1 MLKTGTLIRW
11 LILTAAIMF
20 TSYIL
25 DGIQVSGF
33 FSALL
38 AAAILSVLNVFL
50 RPVLILLTLPFN
62 ILTLGLFTFV
72 INAILLMMVSGVI
85 SGFTVR
91 DFGSALF
98 GSLLISI
105 VNAVLGLFV
114 ADDRKKPKKNGLTI
128 EMKRTKDDRW
138 E

>member
-1 MLKTGTLIRW
+1 MIKTATVIRW
-11 LILTAAIMF
+11 LILTAAIML
-20 TSYIL
+20 TSYLL

-38 AAAILSVLNVFL
+38 AAAILGFLNVFL
-50 RPVLILLTLPFN
+50 KPVLIVLTLPFN

-72 INAILLMMVSGVI
+72 INAILLMMVSGVM

-91 DFGSALF
+91 DFKSALL
-98 GSLLISI
+98 GSLLISV
-105 VNAVLGLFV
+105 VNALLGFLV
-114 ADDRKKPKKNGLTI
+114 TDRKKPEKDNLII
-128 EMKRTKDDRW
+128 EMKKTDDNRW